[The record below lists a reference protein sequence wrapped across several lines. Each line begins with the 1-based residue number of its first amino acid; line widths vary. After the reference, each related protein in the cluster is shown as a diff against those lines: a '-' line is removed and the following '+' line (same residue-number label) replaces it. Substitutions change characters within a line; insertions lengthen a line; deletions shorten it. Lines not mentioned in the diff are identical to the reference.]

1 MKKINFYLFTLA
13 SKYILI
19 NLIIITILVL
29 FLNLLEISRILE
41 KENTTLGFF
50 LLLSLLKLP
59 TIISEIIPFV
69 VILSIA
75 FLFKNLITN
84 NELISIRNMGF
95 SILDIFKPIAIAI
108 FLFGLF
114 ILLFINPLAANFE
127 NNFNNLTSK
136 KYPNMYSI
144 KFINEGMWIK
154 NISEDNNKNYINI
167 SKINLDN
174 MNAEE
179 IKILNIN
186 NKFNK
191 IIIAEKGEIIDKIF
205 KLQNVSIL
213 NINNDKFE
221 KVEFYNL
228 ILNFDKSNIIDSI
241 LNFKF
246 IPFYKYNVH
255 IKNLKKFNLHSSEV
269 SLYYLSE
276 ILKPIFLVIIGF
288 TVMGFS
294 GKFKRNENF
303 FKVLFISI
311 LIGFLIFLLKEIVTT
326 LTTTM
331 EISFIFSYF
340 IIFMFPL
347 IIGLYQMIRIE
358 TD

>member
-127 NNFNNLTSK
+127 NNFNNLTSTK
-136 KYPNMYSI
+136 HANTYSI
-144 KFINEGMWIK
+144 KFINERMWIK

-246 IPFYKYNVH
+246 IPFYKYKKHVN
-255 IKNLKKFNLHSSEV
+255 NLKKFNLHSSEV

-311 LIGFLIFLLKEIVTT
+311 LIGFLIFLLKEIVTV

-331 EISFIFSYF
+331 DISFIFSYF

-358 TD
+358 SD

>member
-154 NISEDNNKNYINI
+154 NISDDNNKNYINI

-246 IPFYKYNVH
+246 IPFYKYKKHVN
-255 IKNLKKFNLHSSEV
+255 NLKKFNLHSSEV

-288 TVMGFS
+288 IVMGFS

-303 FKVLFISI
+303 FKVLFVSI

-326 LTTTM
+326 LTTKM

-358 TD
+358 SD

>member
-191 IIIAEKGEIIDKIF
+191 IIIAEKGQIIDKIF

-246 IPFYKYNVH
+246 IPFYKYKKHVN
-255 IKNLKKFNLHSSEV
+255 NLKKFNLHSSEV

-311 LIGFLIFLLKEIVTT
+311 LIGFLIFLLKEIVTA

-347 IIGLYQMIRIE
+347 TIGLYQMIRIE

>member
-114 ILLFINPLAANFE
+114 ILLFMNPLAAKFE

-191 IIIAEKGEIIDKIF
+191 IIIAEKGQIIDKIF

-246 IPFYKYNVH
+246 IPFYKYKKHVN
-255 IKNLKKFNLHSSEV
+255 NLKKFNLHSSEV

-347 IIGLYQMIRIE
+347 MIGLYQMIRIE
-358 TD
+358 SD

>member
-127 NNFNNLTSK
+127 NNFNTLTSK

-186 NKFNK
+186 NKFKK

-246 IPFYKYNVH
+246 IPFYKYKKHVN
-255 IKNLKKFNLHSSEV
+255 NLKKFNLHSSEV

-311 LIGFLIFLLKEIVTT
+311 LIGFLIFLLKEIVTA

-358 TD
+358 SD

>member
-19 NLIIITILVL
+19 NLIIITIFVL

-114 ILLFINPLAANFE
+114 ILLFINPLAAKFE

-191 IIIAEKGEIIDKIF
+191 IIIAEKGQIIDKIF

-246 IPFYKYNVH
+246 IPFYKYKKHVN
-255 IKNLKKFNLHSSEV
+255 NLKKFNLHSSEV

-294 GKFKRNENF
+294 GKFKRNESF

-331 EISFIFSYF
+331 KISFIFSYF

-347 IIGLYQMIRIE
+347 MIGLYQMIRIE
-358 TD
+358 SD

>member
-41 KENTTLGFF
+41 KDNTTLGFF

-114 ILLFINPLAANFE
+114 ILLFINPLAAKFE

-246 IPFYKYNVH
+246 IPFYKYKKHVN
-255 IKNLKKFNLHSSEV
+255 NLKKFNLHSSEV

-311 LIGFLIFLLKEIVTT
+311 LIGFLIFLLKEIVTA

-358 TD
+358 SD

>member
-1 MKKINFYLFTLA
+1 MKKINFYLFNLA

-154 NISEDNNKNYINI
+154 NISDDNNKNYINI

-246 IPFYKYNVH
+246 IPFYKYKKHVN
-255 IKNLKKFNLHSSEV
+255 NLKKFNLHSSEV

-358 TD
+358 SD

>member
-154 NISEDNNKNYINI
+154 NISDDNNKNYINI

-246 IPFYKYNVH
+246 IPFYKYKKHVN
-255 IKNLKKFNLHSSEV
+255 NLKKFNLHSSEV

-311 LIGFLIFLLKEIVTT
+311 LIGFLIFLLKEIVTV
-326 LTTTM
+326 LTIKM
-331 EISFIFSYF
+331 EISFIISYF

-358 TD
+358 SD

>member
-136 KYPNMYSI
+136 NYPNMYSI

-246 IPFYKYNVH
+246 IPFYKYKKHVN
-255 IKNLKKFNLHSSEV
+255 NLKKFNLHSSEV

-358 TD
+358 SD

>member
-246 IPFYKYNVH
+246 IPFYKYKKHVN
-255 IKNLKKFNLHSSEV
+255 NLKKFNLYSSEV

-326 LTTTM
+326 LTTSI
-331 EISFIFSYF
+331 EISFLFSYF

-358 TD
+358 SD

>member
-41 KENTTLGFF
+41 KDNTTLGFF

-114 ILLFINPLAANFE
+114 ILLFINPLAAKFE

-174 MNAEE
+174 MNAEK

-191 IIIAEKGEIIDKIF
+191 IIIAEKGQIIDKIF

-246 IPFYKYNVH
+246 IPFYKYKKHVN
-255 IKNLKKFNLHSSEV
+255 NLKKFNLHSSEV

-311 LIGFLIFLLKEIVTT
+311 LIGFLIFLLKEIVTA

>member
-127 NNFNNLTSK
+127 NNFNTLTSK

-154 NISEDNNKNYINI
+154 NISDDNNKNYINI

-213 NINNDKFE
+213 NINNDKYE

-246 IPFYKYNVH
+246 IPFYKYREH
-255 IKNLKKFNLHSSEV
+255 INNLKKFNLHSSEV

-288 TVMGFS
+288 AVMGFA

-311 LIGFLIFLLKEIVTT
+311 LIGFLIFLLKEIVTK
-326 LTTTM
+326 LTTTL

-340 IIFMFPL
+340 IIFVFPL
-347 IIGLYQMIRIE
+347 IVGLYQIIRIE
-358 TD
+358 SD

>member
-191 IIIAEKGEIIDKIF
+191 IIIAKKGEIIDKIF

-246 IPFYKYNVH
+246 IPFYKYKKHVN
-255 IKNLKKFNLHSSEV
+255 NLKKFNLHSSEV

-311 LIGFLIFLLKEIVTT
+311 LIGFLIFLLKEIVTA

-358 TD
+358 SD

>member
-1 MKKINFYLFTLA
+1 
-13 SKYILI
+13 
-19 NLIIITILVL
+19 
-29 FLNLLEISRILE
+29 
-41 KENTTLGFF
+41 
-50 LLLSLLKLP
+50 
-59 TIISEIIPFV
+59 
-69 VILSIA
+69 
-75 FLFKNLITN
+75 
-84 NELISIRNMGF
+84 
-95 SILDIFKPIAIAI
+95 
-108 FLFGLF
+108 
-114 ILLFINPLAANFE
+114 
-127 NNFNNLTSK
+127 
-136 KYPNMYSI
+136 MYSI

-246 IPFYKYNVH
+246 IPFYKYKKHVN
-255 IKNLKKFNLHSSEV
+255 NLKKFNLHSSEV

-311 LIGFLIFLLKEIVTT
+311 LIGFLIFLLKEIVTA
-326 LTTTM
+326 LTITM

-358 TD
+358 SD

>member
-191 IIIAEKGEIIDKIF
+191 IIIAEKGKIIDKIF

-246 IPFYKYNVH
+246 IPFYKYKKHVN
-255 IKNLKKFNLHSSEV
+255 NLKKFNLHSSEV

-358 TD
+358 SD

>member
-127 NNFNNLTSK
+127 NNFNTLTSK

-154 NISEDNNKNYINI
+154 NISDDNNKNYINI

-246 IPFYKYNVH
+246 IPFYKYKKHVN
-255 IKNLKKFNLHSSEV
+255 NLKKFNLHSSEV

-276 ILKPIFLVIIGF
+276 IFKPIFLVIIGF

-311 LIGFLIFLLKEIVTT
+311 LIGFLIFLLKEIVTA

-331 EISFIFSYF
+331 EISFIISYF

-358 TD
+358 SD

>member
-19 NLIIITILVL
+19 NLIIITIFVL

-41 KENTTLGFF
+41 KE
-50 LLLSLLKLP
+50 LSLLKLP

-154 NISEDNNKNYINI
+154 NISEDNNINYINI

-205 KLQNVSIL
+205 KLQNVSIF

-246 IPFYKYNVH
+246 IPFYKYKKHVN
-255 IKNLKKFNLHSSEV
+255 NLKKFNLHSSEV

-294 GKFKRNENF
+294 GKFKRNESF

-331 EISFIFSYF
+331 KISFIFSYF

-347 IIGLYQMIRIE
+347 MIGLYQMIRIE
-358 TD
+358 SD

>member
-136 KYPNMYSI
+136 KYANTYSI

-246 IPFYKYNVH
+246 IPFYKYKKHVN
-255 IKNLKKFNLHSSEV
+255 NLKKFNLHSSEV

-311 LIGFLIFLLKEIVTT
+311 LIGFLIFLLKEIVTA

-331 EISFIFSYF
+331 EISFIISYF

-358 TD
+358 SD

>member
-127 NNFNNLTSK
+127 NNFNTLTSK

-154 NISEDNNKNYINI
+154 NISDDNNKNYINI

-246 IPFYKYNVH
+246 IPFYKYKKHVN
-255 IKNLKKFNLHSSEV
+255 NLKKFNLHSSEV

-311 LIGFLIFLLKEIVTT
+311 LIGFLIFLLKEIVTA
-326 LTTTM
+326 LTTKM
-331 EISFIFSYF
+331 EISFIISYF

-358 TD
+358 SD

>member
-19 NLIIITILVL
+19 NLIIIAILVL

-69 VILSIA
+69 IILSIA

-246 IPFYKYNVH
+246 IPFYKYKKHVN
-255 IKNLKKFNLHSSEV
+255 NLKKFNLHSSEV
-269 SLYYLSE
+269 SLFYISE

-358 TD
+358 SD

>member
-19 NLIIITILVL
+19 NLIIITIFVL

-154 NISEDNNKNYINI
+154 NISEDNNINYINI

-205 KLQNVSIL
+205 KLQNVSIF

-246 IPFYKYNVH
+246 IPFYKYKKHVN
-255 IKNLKKFNLHSSEV
+255 NLKKFNLHSSEV

-331 EISFIFSYF
+331 KISFIFSYF

-347 IIGLYQMIRIE
+347 MIGLYQMIRIE
-358 TD
+358 SD

>member
-127 NNFNNLTSK
+127 NNFNTLTSK

-246 IPFYKYNVH
+246 IPFYKYKKHVN
-255 IKNLKKFNLHSSEV
+255 NLKKFNLHSSEV

-276 ILKPIFLVIIGF
+276 IFKPIFLVIIGF

-311 LIGFLIFLLKEIVTT
+311 LIGFLIFLLKEIVTA
-326 LTTTM
+326 LTITM

-358 TD
+358 SD

>member
-19 NLIIITILVL
+19 NLIIITIFVL

-154 NISEDNNKNYINI
+154 NISEDNNINYINI

-205 KLQNVSIL
+205 KLQNVSIF

-246 IPFYKYNVH
+246 IPFYKYKKHVN
-255 IKNLKKFNLHSSEV
+255 NLKKFNLHSSEV

-294 GKFKRNENF
+294 GKFKRNESF

-331 EISFIFSYF
+331 KISFIFSYF
-340 IIFMFPL
+340 IIFVFPL
-347 IIGLYQMIRIE
+347 MIGLYQMIRIE
-358 TD
+358 SD

>member
-114 ILLFINPLAANFE
+114 ILLFMNPLAAKFE

-246 IPFYKYNVH
+246 IPFYKYKKHVN
-255 IKNLKKFNLHSSEV
+255 NLKKFNLHSSEV

-294 GKFKRNENF
+294 GK
-303 FKVLFISI
+303 
-311 LIGFLIFLLKEIVTT
+311 LKN
-326 LTTTM
+326 L
-331 EISFIFSYF
+331 
-340 IIFMFPL
+340 
-347 IIGLYQMIRIE
+347 
-358 TD
+358 

>member
-19 NLIIITILVL
+19 NLIIITIFVL

-41 KENTTLGFF
+41 KDNTTLGFF

-114 ILLFINPLAANFE
+114 LLLFINPLAANFE

-154 NISEDNNKNYINI
+154 NISEDNNINYINI

-174 MNAEE
+174 MNAEK

-205 KLQNVSIL
+205 KLQNVSIF

-246 IPFYKYNVH
+246 IPFYKYKKHVN
-255 IKNLKKFNLHSSEV
+255 NLKKFNLHSSEV

-294 GKFKRNENF
+294 GKFKRNESF

-347 IIGLYQMIRIE
+347 MIGLYQMIRIE
-358 TD
+358 SD

>member
-114 ILLFINPLAANFE
+114 ILLFINPLAAKFE

-213 NINNDKFE
+213 NIDNDKFE

-246 IPFYKYNVH
+246 IPFYKYKKHVN
-255 IKNLKKFNLHSSEV
+255 NLKKFNLHSSEV

-347 IIGLYQMIRIE
+347 MIGLYQMIRIE
-358 TD
+358 SD

>member
-19 NLIIITILVL
+19 NLLIIAILVL

-41 KENTTLGFF
+41 KENATLGFF

-144 KFINEGMWIK
+144 KFINEGMWVK
-154 NISEDNNKNYINI
+154 NISEDNNINYINI

-191 IIIAEKGEIIDKIF
+191 IIIAEKGQIIDKIF

-246 IPFYKYNVH
+246 IPFYKYKKHVN
-255 IKNLKKFNLHSSEV
+255 NLKKFNLHSSEV

-311 LIGFLIFLLKEIVTT
+311 LIGFLIFLFKEIVTT

-347 IIGLYQMIRIE
+347 MIGLYQMISIE
-358 TD
+358 SD

>member
-41 KENTTLGFF
+41 KDNATLSFF

-114 ILLFINPLAANFE
+114 ILLFLNPLAANFE

-144 KFINEGMWIK
+144 KFINEGMWVK

-221 KVEFYNL
+221 KVEFYHL

-246 IPFYKYNVH
+246 IPFYKYKKHVN
-255 IKNLKKFNLHSSEV
+255 NLKKFNLHSSEV

-311 LIGFLIFLLKEIVTT
+311 LIGFLIFLLKEIVTA

-331 EISFIFSYF
+331 EISFIISYF

>member
-127 NNFNNLTSK
+127 NNFNTLTSK

-154 NISEDNNKNYINI
+154 NISDDNNKNYINI

-246 IPFYKYNVH
+246 IPFYKYRKHVN
-255 IKNLKKFNLHSSEV
+255 NLKKFNLHSSEV

-311 LIGFLIFLLKEIVTT
+311 LIGFLIFLLKEIVTA

-358 TD
+358 SD

>member
-69 VILSIA
+69 IILSIA

-191 IIIAEKGEIIDKIF
+191 IIIAEKGQIIDKIF

-246 IPFYKYNVH
+246 IPFYKYKKHVN
-255 IKNLKKFNLHSSEV
+255 NLKKFNLHSSEV

-311 LIGFLIFLLKEIVTT
+311 LIGFLIFLLKEIVTA
-326 LTTTM
+326 LTITM

>member
-1 MKKINFYLFTLA
+1 MKIINFYLFTLA

-127 NNFNNLTSK
+127 NNFNTLTSK

-154 NISEDNNKNYINI
+154 NISDDNNKNYINI

-246 IPFYKYNVH
+246 IPFYKYKKHVN
-255 IKNLKKFNLHSSEV
+255 NLKKFNLHSSEV

-311 LIGFLIFLLKEIVTT
+311 LIGFLIFLLKEIVTV
-326 LTTTM
+326 LTTKM

-358 TD
+358 SD

>member
-19 NLIIITILVL
+19 NLIIITIFVL

-84 NELISIRNMGF
+84 NELISIRNIGF

-191 IIIAEKGEIIDKIF
+191 IIIAEKGQIIDKIF

-246 IPFYKYNVH
+246 IPFYKYKKHVN
-255 IKNLKKFNLHSSEV
+255 NLKKFNLHSSEV

-294 GKFKRNENF
+294 GKFKRNESF

-347 IIGLYQMIRIE
+347 MIGLYQMIRIE
-358 TD
+358 SD

>member
-127 NNFNNLTSK
+127 NNFNNLTSL

-144 KFINEGMWIK
+144 RFINEGMWIK

-246 IPFYKYNVH
+246 IPFYKYKKHVN
-255 IKNLKKFNLHSSEV
+255 NLKKFNLHSSEV

-311 LIGFLIFLLKEIVTT
+311 LIGFLIFLLKEIVTA

-331 EISFIFSYF
+331 EISFIISYF

-358 TD
+358 SD

>member
-246 IPFYKYNVH
+246 IPFYKYKKHVN
-255 IKNLKKFNLHSSEV
+255 NLKKFNLHSSEV

-276 ILKPIFLVIIGF
+276 ILKPVFLVIIGF

-358 TD
+358 SD

>member
-127 NNFNNLTSK
+127 NNFNTLTSK

-154 NISEDNNKNYINI
+154 NISDDNNKNYINI

-246 IPFYKYNVH
+246 IPFYKYKKHVN
-255 IKNLKKFNLHSSEV
+255 NLKKFNLHSSEV

-311 LIGFLIFLLKEIVTT
+311 LIGFLIFLLKEIVTV

-358 TD
+358 SD

>member
-13 SKYILI
+13 LKYILI

-108 FLFGLF
+108 FIFGLF

-127 NNFNNLTSK
+127 NNFNKLTSK

-167 SKINLDN
+167 SKINLNN

-179 IKILNIN
+179 VKILNIN

-213 NINNDKFE
+213 NINNDKLE

-246 IPFYKYNVH
+246 IPFYKYKKHVN
-255 IKNLKKFNLHSSEV
+255 NLKKFNLHSSEV

-303 FKVLFISI
+303 FKILFISI

-358 TD
+358 SD

>member
-1 MKKINFYLFTLA
+1 MKIINFYLFTLA

-246 IPFYKYNVH
+246 IPFYKYKKHVN
-255 IKNLKKFNLHSSEV
+255 NLKKFNLHSSEV

-311 LIGFLIFLLKEIVTT
+311 LIGFLIFLLKEIVTA

-331 EISFIFSYF
+331 EISFIISYF

-358 TD
+358 SD

>member
-41 KENTTLGFF
+41 KDDTTLGFF

-114 ILLFINPLAANFE
+114 ILLFINPLAAKFE

-246 IPFYKYNVH
+246 IPFYKYKKHVN
-255 IKNLKKFNLHSSEV
+255 NLKKFSFLLNFPE
-269 SLYYLSE
+269 
-276 ILKPIFLVIIGF
+276 KPITVNPIITKNIGF
-288 TVMGFS
+288 
-294 GKFKRNENF
+294 K
-303 FKVLFISI
+303 ISD
-311 LIGFLIFLLKEIVTT
+311 K
-326 LTTTM
+326 
-331 EISFIFSYF
+331 
-340 IIFMFPL
+340 
-347 IIGLYQMIRIE
+347 
-358 TD
+358 